1 MGTIKNILIDSLNGF
16 SAKDIPLFLFQIL
29 VAALLA
35 HLFQIVI
42 NKKWKTGVICNS
54 ALVATTLAVISAI
67 VKYSLPF
74 AVLALAIILWLKP
87 KTDDSSISKIALTIV
102 GLIGIGCGIGS
113 VVLTIL
119 GSVVIILIVLFTPL
133 KSDE

>member
-16 SAKDIPLFLFQIL
+16 SAKDIPLFIFQIL
-29 VAALLA
+29 VAGLLA
-35 HLFQIVI
+35 HLFQIII

-54 ALVATTLAVISAI
+54 ALIATTLAILSAI

-74 AVLALAIILWLKP
+74 AVLALAVIVWLKP
-87 KTDDSSISKIALTIV
+87 KSTDSTISKIALVIV
-102 GLIGIGCGIGS
+102 GLIGVGCGVGS
-113 VVLTIL
+113 VALTIL
-119 GSVVIILIVLFTPL
+119 GTIILFLVILFTPL

>member
-16 SAKDIPLFLFQIL
+16 SAKDIPLFIFQIL
-29 VAALLA
+29 VAGLLA
-35 HLFQIVI
+35 HLFQIII

-54 ALVATTLAVISAI
+54 ALIATTLAILSAI

-74 AVLALAIILWLKP
+74 AVLALAVIVWLKP
-87 KTDDSSISKIALTIV
+87 KSTDSTISKIALVIV
-102 GLIGIGCGIGS
+102 GLIGVGCGVGS
-113 VVLTIL
+113 VALTIL
-119 GSVVIILIVLFTPL
+119 GTIILFLIILFTPL

>member
-1 MGTIKNILIDSLNGF
+1 MEIIKNILIDSLNGF

-29 VAALLA
+29 MAGLLA

-54 ALVATTLAVISAI
+54 ALIATTLAVLAAI

-74 AVLALAIILWLKP
+74 AVLGLAIVLWLKP
-87 KTDDSSISKIALTIV
+87 KQDDSIISKIALLIV
-102 GLIGIGCGIGS
+102 GLIGVGCGVGS
-113 VVLTIL
+113 VALTIL
-119 GSVVIILIVLFTPL
+119 GVIVLSLIVLFTPL